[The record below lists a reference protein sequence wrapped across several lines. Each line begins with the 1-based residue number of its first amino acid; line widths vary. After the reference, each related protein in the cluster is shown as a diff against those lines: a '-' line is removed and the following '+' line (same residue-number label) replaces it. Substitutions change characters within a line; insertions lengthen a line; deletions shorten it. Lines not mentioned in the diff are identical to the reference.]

1 MKTILFTLHELG
13 YTAIDLGKHGEN
25 GVREIDFDLRDW
37 IAEYPGASVALY
49 ISQPNTTVYL
59 AATKLE
65 EGILKWPILNTYTA
79 TPGFGSVEI
88 VMSGKN
94 GERLKSATAN
104 IFVSESMSE
113 DEQGEAP
120 EYMKPYAD
128 QVAENAAKV
137 EKALEEIK
145 SIDTQSGK
153 MPTGGDPGQIL
164 AKKSDADY
172 DTHWIDPPEGGP
184 GGSDP
189 DAVKSVTVN
198 GTKHEPD
205 EDGNVDL
212 GTIRGGEGGAQY
224 INELLPDPNE
234 ESVDEENVVLPVN
247 ADNSAK
253 LGGQLPGYYARQEA
267 VNQLSQQIGK
277 KLSIKLLW
285 QNGSPTSIFG
295 GQDVTL
301 DGYAEDF
308 EKIWIALAGYTG
320 DGAAM
325 IYTVEVGRLVN
336 IFSFRSVIGLRQVT
350 ISGNVASFSDGNI
363 SNTYGSDPA
372 TLNNKYCVPIYIYGI
387 KGVYE

>member
-13 YTAIDLGKHGEN
+13 YTAIDLGKCGEN
-25 GVREIDFDLRDW
+25 NVRQIEIDLSEW
-37 IAEYPGASVALY
+37 MNEYPGASVALY

-79 TPGFGSVEI
+79 APGFGSVEI

-120 EYMKPYAD
+120 EYMKPYVD

-153 MPTGGDPGQIL
+153 MPTGGEFGQIL
-164 AKKSDADY
+164 AKKSNADY
-172 DTHWIDPPEGGP
+172 DTHWINPPEGGP

-212 GTIRGGEGGAQY
+212 GMIGGNGGSSVALDTTLTQSGKAADAKATGDAVSQ
-224 INELLPDPNE
+224 LL
-234 ESVDEENVVLPVN
+234 
-247 ADNSAK
+247 
-253 LGGQLPGYYARQEA
+253 
-267 VNQLSQQIGK
+267 QQITEGMPVK
-277 KLSIKLLW
+277 GRDYWTAADIAEIKSYVDDAIL
-285 QNGSPTSIFG
+285 NG
-295 GQDVTL
+295 
-301 DGYAEDF
+301 A
-308 EKIWIALAGYTG
+308 W
-320 DGAAM
+320 
-325 IYTVEVGRLVN
+325 
-336 IFSFRSVIGLRQVT
+336 
-350 ISGNVASFSDGNI
+350 
-363 SNTYGSDPA
+363 
-372 TLNNKYCVPIYIYGI
+372 
-387 KGVYE
+387 